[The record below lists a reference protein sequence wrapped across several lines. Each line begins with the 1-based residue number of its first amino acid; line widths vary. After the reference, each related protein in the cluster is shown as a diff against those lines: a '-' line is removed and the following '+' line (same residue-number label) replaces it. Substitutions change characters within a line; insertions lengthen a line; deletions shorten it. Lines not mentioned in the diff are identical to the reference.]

1 MFLFKQL
8 QKPKL
13 IGVQSEIQEPLET
26 KSKLS
31 LLAKPLQGLYW
42 SINYLGSTGVEQKL
56 IELF

>member
-31 LLAKPLQGLYW
+31 LLAKPL
-42 SINYLGSTGVEQKL
+42 
-56 IELF
+56 